1 MKTSKILCSHFNID
15 ISSISNNAFVNCDY
29 CGNTI
34 YKLTDNKIYS
44 TIKPIGYQGRNEF
57 DLINVFSNLKPSF
70 EKNEEPPSQ
79 WYMKNRIKAIKLLQK
94 YSQIYKYSDLT
105 YYLAM
110 MYMDI
115 IMRNL
120 SKLPQK
126 KFEVYIINCILIA
139 SKFKESNIIEP
150 NVSRFTSTGNYY
162 DIDEMDIIIG
172 EIEVLKL
179 LKYKLNYFSSYEI
192 LNIFFYN
199 GIVYSGEI
207 INKSR
212 EFINI
217 VYCFAKKILYDIV
230 HNEHILK
237 FNNLQIAFS
246 VVHLTRKNFGF
257 KNNFFNLI
265 KKFYNIHL
273 NDYKSCLSIAKK
285 IINNESLEN
294 NEKAENE
301 ETESMKLKLVSQS
314 SRNVSS
320 ILKASQTKENFPK
333 QNLNKNLK
341 VNFVTKNLKVSDGKT
356 KLNELKT
363 PTKGDIEKGSP
374 IPESIQK
381 NNNKEGN
388 ISSSDCGK
396 EIEEIRSKSENRK
409 KIIEKIYSKYQLD
422 RSFLYI
428 KSVKTKGINECNDK
442 YKLEN
447 FRFININNNFSF
459 IKRKRSRSLII
470 LPHFIFL

>member
-1 MKTSKILCSHFNID
+1 MKTSKSLCLHTHINMST
-15 ISSISNNAFVNCDY
+15 ISNDTFTSCEY

-34 YKLTDNKIYS
+34 YKLEGHNIYP
-44 TIKPIGYQGRNEF
+44 TIKPIGYQGKNEF
-57 DLINVFSNLKPSF
+57 ELRNVYNNLRPIF

-79 WYMKNRIKAIKLLQK
+79 WYMKNRAKAIKLLQK

-110 MYMDI
+110 TYMDT

-126 KFEVYIINCILIA
+126 KFEVYIINCLLIA
-139 SKFKESNIIEP
+139 AKFKESNIIEP
-150 NVSRFTSTGNYY
+150 NISRFTSTGNYY

-192 LNIFFYN
+192 LNMFFYN
-199 GIVYSGEI
+199 GFVYSWEVN
-207 INKSR
+207 NKSK

-217 VYCFAKKILYDIV
+217 IYCFAKKIFYDIA
-230 HNEHILK
+230 HKEHILK

-257 KNNFFNLI
+257 KHNFFNLI
-265 KKFYNIHL
+265 KKFYNFHL
-273 NDYKSCLSIAKK
+273 IDYKSCLSVAKK
-285 IINNESLEN
+285 IIDNQSLKN
-294 NEKAENE
+294 NEKAEKE
-301 ETESMKLKLVSQS
+301 KAESVKLKLTSQS
-314 SRNVSS
+314 FKNVSS
-320 ILKASQTKENFPK
+320 ILKAVQTKENIPR
-333 QNLNKNLK
+333 QNLNNNNNKNLK
-341 VNFVTKNLKVSDGKT
+341 VNFESDGK
-356 KLNELKT
+356 NELKT
-363 PTKGDIEKGSP
+363 PTKGEIEKKNP
-374 IPESIQK
+374 IPEQK
-381 NNNKEGN
+381 NKGNNINNGGN
-388 ISSSDCGK
+388 ISSSDCAK
-396 EIEEIRSKSENRK
+396 EKEEVRSKSENRK
-409 KIIEKIYSKYQLD
+409 KIIERIYSKYQLD
-422 RSFLYI
+422 TSFLNI
-428 KSVKTKGINECNDK
+428 KSVKTKNVNGSNYK

-447 FRFININNNFSF
+447 FRLININNFSF